1 MQENPLFSYYAFHD
15 FSLKKEREREKRKKR
30 GERWWLSTL
39 TKSKIAWWG
48 SMKKERRRSSSPKVK
63 FSRLW
68 KGRRRRHNFCLDTHL
83 MTVVSHY
90 RFKARRGQWRHR
102 LASQCH
108 AWWRHRQFRQTLP
121 IRIPKAGRYQ
131 SRTLGSPGSGQN
143 SHCTGMYYV
152 WSPNEPCKIPSYT
165 PTFFYLQL
173 IIKATND
180 P

>member
-15 FSLKKEREREKRKKR
+15 FSLKKEREREEKEERRKMMTFYLDKV
-30 GERWWLSTL
+30 
-39 TKSKIAWWG
+39 KIAWWG
-48 SMKKERRRSSSPKVK
+48 SMKKERRSSSPKVK
-63 FSRLW
+63 FSRLR

-83 MTVVSHY
+83 MTLVSHY

-102 LASQCH
+102 LAGQCH

-121 IRIPKAGRYQ
+121 IRIPKASRYQ

-152 WSPNEPCKIPSYT
+152 WSPNEPCKMPSYST